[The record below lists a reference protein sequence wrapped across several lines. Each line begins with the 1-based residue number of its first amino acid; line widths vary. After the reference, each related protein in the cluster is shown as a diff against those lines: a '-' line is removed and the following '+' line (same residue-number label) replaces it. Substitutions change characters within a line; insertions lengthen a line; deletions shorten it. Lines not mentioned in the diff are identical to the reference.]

1 MNRSILIVICD
12 FLLVSLLV
20 FSSPDINRVTG
31 EGPQRTP
38 KFELTTNQPPP
49 TGGQDLAAVM
59 KLALND
65 ERRSRDQLQT
75 ELARSREAAIQQQA
89 MLSEREKQVQSVQE
103 RLRTTAEESLRLEQQ
118 RANLQLQQ
126 ANLQQQFAEAQTN
139 IEVLSR
145 QLQSSSSEALL
156 SKEKLAQ
163 MEVEAR
169 KKAEQSAA
177 LQQQL
182 SQLASSNQVVLAEKQ
197 QLATQLQVAEVEKR
211 HATEQVAHMTEEV
224 KTEREEKA
232 KLAEG
237 VKVLASKSGELATEI
252 RDNRP
257 LTANSIFNEF
267 LTNRVDARFVAVR
280 PGVFGD
286 ATRSRD
292 TKTVLVNDGTNT
304 FALCHVQDTPLTLAE
319 IGTEWEGLTGT
330 LSRNATR
337 LNIRSLSFCWPD
349 PRVVLMPV
357 TDTEARQLGCRVYRV
372 SSDPFKF
379 QDTVVVGAQAGY
391 YGECKFE
398 IDQST
403 PDYVKLDRNVLKGLF
418 GKFNPSRGDLI
429 FSKTGEL
436 LGIMAN
442 DTYCLRIRTFDA
454 TATVRFGQDVRP
466 QHTGLVLSELY
477 AQVSQLPSKLQ

>member
-31 EGPQRTP
+31 EGAQSAP
-38 KFELTTNQPPP
+38 KFVLSTNPPP
-49 TGGQDLAAVM
+49 TSGQDLAVVM

-65 ERRSRDQLQT
+65 ERRSRDLLQS
-75 ELARSREAAIQQQA
+75 ELTRSRETSLQQQA
-89 MLSEREKQVQSVQE
+89 LLNERERLVESIQSQ
-103 RLRTTAEESLRLEQQ
+103 LRNSEQESLRLEQQ
-118 RANLQLQQ
+118 RANLQMQQ

-145 QLQSSSSEALL
+145 QLQSTSSEALL

-163 MEVEAR
+163 MEAEAR

-182 SQLASSNQVVLAEKQ
+182 SELARSNQVVLAEKQ
-197 QLATQLQVAEVEKR
+197 LLNTRLQVAEVEKR
-211 HATEQVAHMTEEV
+211 HATEQVAQMTEQV

-237 VKVLASKSGELATEI
+237 VKVLASKSGELASEI

-257 LTANSIFNEF
+257 LTANAIFNEF
-267 LTNRVDARFVAVR
+267 LTNRVEARFVAVR
-280 PGVFGD
+280 PGLLGE

-292 TKTVLVNDGTNT
+292 TKTVLVCDGTNT
-304 FALCHVQDTPLTLAE
+304 FALCHVQETPLTFSE
-319 IGTEWEGLTGT
+319 MGTDWEGLTGT

-337 LNIRSLSFCWPD
+337 LGIRSLSFAWPD

-357 TDTEARQLGCRVYRV
+357 TDAEARQLGCRVYRV

-379 QDTVVVGAQAGY
+379 QDTVVVGAQEGY

-403 PDYVKLDRNVLKGLF
+403 PDYVRLDRNFLKGLF

-429 FSKTGEL
+429 FSRTGEL

-442 DTYCLRIRTFDA
+442 DTYCLRIRTFDS
-454 TATVRFGQDVRP
+454 TATFKFSQDVRP
-466 QHTGLVLSELY
+466 QHTGQVLSELY
-477 AQVSQLPSKLQ
+477 AQVVQLPSKLQ